1 MPPKVTDNRS
11 ANNESLHAVE
21 AETAQAAQRI
31 VATYSED
38 FLDAATL
45 MCMLGVEPEG
55 LIHRRVVAELEEA
68 EQEAKKSTR
77 KTTKKSAKKTAKKST
92 KKTTKKA
99 AAKKSTKKTAK
110 KATKKSTKKTAKKA
124 TKASE

>member
-31 VATYSED
+31 VATFSED

-77 KTTKKSAKKTAKKST
+77 KTTKKAAKKTAKKAAKKST

-99 AAKKSTKKTAK
+99 AKKT
-110 KATKKSTKKTAKKA
+110 TKKTAKKA